1 MTADG
6 FHIPTN
12 LIDHLHSSEKIV
24 VLTGA
29 GISAESGV
37 PTFREAKTGLW
48 SQYDP
53 QELATPEAFNSNP
66 ELVWKW
72 YTWRQRLIA
81 TAYPNAGHKALVSLE
96 EYQANQAAGF
106 VLITQNVDGLHQRAG
121 SRNIIE
127 LHGNIF
133 RTRCINQCRRDE
145 QGPGQNTFPPRC
157 PNCNGLLRPDVVW
170 FGENLPREALL
181 QASLASQTCD
191 TFFSIGTS
199 STVEPAKSLPYGAK
213 QSGAVIIEIN
223 PNPTSLSH
231 SADFSL
237 NGPAG
242 IILPEIISSIRR
254 ES

>member
-1 MTADG
+1 MTADDI
-6 FHIPTN
+6 HIPTN
-12 LIDHLHSSEKIV
+12 LIDHLRSCEKIV
-24 VLTGA
+24 VITGA

-66 ELVWKW
+66 KLVWEW
-72 YTWRQRLIA
+72 YTWRQRLIT
-81 TAYPNAGHKALVSLE
+81 TACPNAGHKALVSLE

-121 SRNIIE
+121 SRNVIE

-145 QGPGQNTFPPRC
+145 QGPVQNTFPPRC
-157 PNCNGLLRPDVVW
+157 SNCSGLLRPDVVW
-170 FGENLPREALL
+170 FGENLLRESLT
-181 QASLASQTCD
+181 QASVASQNCD

-199 STVEPAKSLPYGAK
+199 STVEPAKSLPYVAK
-213 QSGAVIIEIN
+213 QAGAALIEIN
-223 PNPTSLSH
+223 PTYTPLTH
-231 SADFSL
+231 SADFVL

-242 IILPEIISSIRR
+242 IVLPEIISSIMG
-254 ES
+254 EL